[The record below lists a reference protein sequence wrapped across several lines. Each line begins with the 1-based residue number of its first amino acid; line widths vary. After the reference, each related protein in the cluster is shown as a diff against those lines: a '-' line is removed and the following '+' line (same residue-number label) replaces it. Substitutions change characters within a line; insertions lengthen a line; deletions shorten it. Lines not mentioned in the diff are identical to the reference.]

1 MIRIKLSGVLAA
13 AALAAAS
20 AIAGAA
26 PAGAAPAGAAG
37 NYTCSGGS
45 FFSPSIIPAGTY
57 KSMTV
62 TGFCAPA
69 PGTVMVRNL
78 TVAPGGGLAS
88 MVASSTLTVTG
99 NVEVETGGMFA
110 IGCGTSV
117 LNDATCPDN
126 PEATSTDSIGGNLD
140 TSGAVLVIVHFSS
153 IGGNAKMNGG
163 GGGITCDNLPGVPT
177 PPFVDFDYDA
187 IGGNA
192 SVKNLVTCWDGFSDS
207 TIGGNVT
214 FDNNQTNLPLIGD
227 GNFVGG
233 NVIAGN
239 LRCFGDSP
247 KPHLSDVTHIP
258 NSVGGHTAGQCVA
271 EI

>member
-1 MIRIKLSGVLAA
+1 MVRIKLTGAFAA

-26 PAGAAPAGAAG
+26 PAAAAG

-57 KSMTV
+57 ASITV
-62 TGFCAPA
+62 TGFCEPA
-69 PGTVMVRNL
+69 VGTVTVQKSL
-78 TVAPGGGLAS
+78 TVAPGAGLAS
-88 MVASSTLTVTG
+88 LVASSTLTVMG
-99 NVEVETGGMFA
+99 SVDVMAGGMFA

-117 LNDATCPDN
+117 LSDATCTDN
-126 PEATSTDSIGGNLD
+126 PDATSTDSIGRNLN
-140 TSGAVLVIVHFSS
+140 TSGAALVIVHFTS
-153 IGGNAKMNGG
+153 IGRNVEMNGG
-163 GGGITCDNLPGVPT
+163 GGGITCDNLPGTPT
-177 PPFVDFDYDA
+177 PPYVDFDYDT

-192 SVKNLVTCWDGFSDS
+192 SVTNLVTCWDGFSNS
-207 TIGGNVT
+207 TIGGNVA

-233 NVIAGN
+233 NTIARN
-239 LRCFGDSP
+239 LSCFGNSP
-247 KPHLSDVTHIP
+247 TPHLSDAIPTP
-258 NSVGGHTAGQCVA
+258 NSVSGHTAGQCVG